1 MAGLSN
7 LTETP
12 TMLSEPLIHQT
23 QPTGDTCVCTCLAML
38 FGRPAT
44 EVIETYHHSYYRE
57 QILDVDDILRIESYV
72 FTHELAGRVQTLLP
86 GAVFM
91 LTVPSLNIKG
101 GLHQI
106 LVDYRDPERPQ
117 ALDPAK
123 GYPGRMYYTID
134 SIEADEE
141 DNAFLLFS
149 WIVDYTITD
158 RG

>member
-1 MAGLSN
+1 MISN
-7 LTETP
+7 
-12 TMLSEPLIHQT
+12 PLEHQT
-23 QPTGDTCVCTCLAML
+23 QPTGMTCVCTCLAML
-38 FGRPAT
+38 CGRPASDL
-44 EVIETYHHSYYRE
+44 IELYHHSYYNE
-57 QILDVDDILRIESYV
+57 QTLDVSDILRIEG
-72 FTHELAGRVQTLLP
+72 FIFKQEMAGRVQTLLP
-86 GAVFM
+86 GAVYL

-123 GYPGRMYYTID
+123 GYTGRMYYTID
-134 SIEADEE
+134 SIEADEK